1 MSRRLNMRLSRLIAP
16 TGLAAATAALALAGC
31 AYNETLGRSQVLLV
45 DEGQLAQA
53 AAAAWTQSLSS
64 QRLSSDPVLNRRVTA
79 VGSRLVQAAGVGGQ
93 QWEYRVFV
101 NEQPNAFVLPGGRV
115 GVNTGLFKVVQN
127 DDQLAAVLGHE
138 IAHSTLRHS
147 AERYSQTT
155 LAQIGLGVAESA
167 AGSRSPNMAR
177 AISTFGSAGAQL
189 GYLLP
194 FSRQHELEADRIGVD
209 YMARAGFRPS
219 QAVELWR
226 NMAAQ
231 ASRSAPPQFLSTH
244 PSDATRIQ
252 QLEAYIRSRG
262 YA

>member
-1 MSRRLNMRLSRLIAP
+1 V
-16 TGLAAATAALALAGC
+16 LAGSTSLGAC
-31 AYNETLGRSQVLLV
+31 AYNEALGRSQVLLV

-53 AAAAWTQSLSS
+53 AASAWTQTLSRERVS
-64 QRLSSDPVLNRRVTA
+64 NDPALNRRVRD

-93 QWEYRVFV
+93 SWEYRVF
-101 NEQPNAFVLPGGRV
+101 ESDQPNAFVLPGGRV

-138 IAHSTLRHS
+138 IAHSTLRHA
-147 AERYSQTT
+147 AERYSQTQ
-155 LAQIGLGVAESA
+155 LAQVGLGVAQSA
-167 AGSRSPNMAR
+167 AGRSSPNVAR
-177 AISTFGSAGAQL
+177 AISTFGGAGAQL

-194 FSRQHELEADRIGVD
+194 FSRTHELEADRIGVD

-219 QAVELWR
+219 QAVQLWR

-231 ASRSAPPQFLSTH
+231 ETRSGPPQFMSTH

-252 QLEAYIRSRG
+252 QLEAYISSRG
-262 YA
+262 YS